1 MMLRFQC
8 WRSVFLPLFAVIAVS
23 GGGLASCT
31 RATLTTQ
38 AMAFNKTVGDHRVQQ
53 LFLNVIRAAHYE
65 PMAITSVS
73 SLQTTNKREIG
84 VNDFSWKMGPLSVG
98 PFGAA
103 LGGSASNT
111 PTMTLNILDEDPKF
125 TSGFMRPVSPGVIK
139 YFLAEG
145 WNEEFLA
152 FLLIERIEGL
162 QGTSSIWVNDP
173 RKAQSPEFISFRDGI
188 EEMVGH
194 LGTIKVSEGNS
205 GTKVTKK
212 KQVEGNVETWI
223 ETTEEASPPSSWE
236 MKIEGGEPASAKLVL
251 RSPQGI
257 LYYLG
262 ELARIQI
269 ESGSDADIPEIHHS
283 HPRGTEPGEK
293 LFLVRKGP
301 GRRGEVSVAHRGRT
315 YHIPDSPPNRSMVAL
330 SFVQQLVNLQAK
342 DVAPAPAVLQV
353 VGN

>member
-1 MMLRFQC
+1 
-8 WRSVFLPLFAVIAVS
+8 
-23 GGGLASCT
+23 
-31 RATLTTQ
+31 
-38 AMAFNKTVGDHRVQQ
+38 
-53 LFLNVIRAAHYE
+53 
-65 PMAITSVS
+65 
-73 SLQTTNKREIG
+73 
-84 VNDFSWKMGPLSVG
+84 
-98 PFGAA
+98 
-103 LGGSASNT
+103 
-111 PTMTLNILDEDPKF
+111 
-125 TSGFMRPVSPGVIK
+125 
-139 YFLAEG
+139 
-145 WNEEFLA
+145 
-152 FLLIERIEGL
+152 
-162 QGTSSIWVNDP
+162 
-173 RKAQSPEFISFRDGI
+173 
-188 EEMVGH
+188 MVGH